1 MNDLKKQR
9 KRLVIGLVSFTVIVL
24 AVAAAGYY
32 FLTPATEYVQ
42 GEVEVTEYRVSSKV
56 PGRILKLWVEEG
68 DTVHAG
74 DTLCMLDI
82 PDVEAK
88 KEQATAAQQAA
99 EALREKAYN
108 GTRKETIQ
116 SAYEMWQKSKAGL
129 AIAEKSY
136 ARVKKLFEEGVIA
149 AQKLDEVTAQRDAA
163 VATERAAH
171 SQYQMALNGAQ
182 REDKEAALAQR
193 NRAAGAVKEVNS
205 YIREGLLTA
214 QADGEISEVF
224 PRVGELVGSGA
235 PIMNVSEMSD
245 LWITFN
251 VREDLLSQ
259 FAKGQVLKARIPALD
274 GREVNIRVYY
284 LKDLGSYSA
293 WKATKVTGD
302 YDLKTFEV
310 RARPDQPIEGLR
322 PGMSVIVP
330 RK

>member
-171 SQYQMALNGAQ
+171 SQYQMAL
-182 REDKEAALAQR
+182 AQR

-259 FAKGQVLKARIPALD
+259 FVKGQVLKARIPALD
-274 GREVNIRVYY
+274 GREVNIRIYY